1 MVTPLKTVFAGGA
14 LGLSA
19 LLASC
24 TTASTPETALESK
37 VLNSLIWPDEATRFV
52 RTGEEPKLCLETDD
66 TVFIVNDEN
75 SMVFMNDGAFYYNR
89 LQLPC
94 NNVLITGAT
103 LPAGFGKRQ
112 ICAGNSVTL
121 ADRFRGFSNA
131 QCHLGGFEPIRIAEA
146 GESDAITI
154 NEGVDTRIPRLT
166 AQNRSTK

>member
-1 MVTPLKTVFAGGA
+1 MVTPLKTVLASSA
-14 LGLSA
+14 LSLSV

-24 TTASTPETALESK
+24 TTASSPETALESK
-37 VLNSLIWPDEATRFV
+37 VVNSLIWPEEATRFL
-52 RTGEEPKLCLETDD
+52 RTGDEPRLCLETID

-103 LPAGFGKRQ
+103 VPAGFGQSQ

-121 ADRFRGFSNA
+121 PDRFRGFSNA
-131 QCHLGGFEPIRIAEA
+131 QCHLGSFEPIRIADADET
-146 GESDAITI
+146 GAITI
-154 NEGVDTRIPRLT
+154 NEGVEKRIPRLT
-166 AQNRSTK
+166 TQNRSTK